1 MRARIIKYQTACL
14 QKEEE
19 LEVKSI
25 SISIYCTC
33 GLGVPALK
41 RVGDA

>member
-1 MRARIIKYQTACL
+1 MRDRIIKYQTACL

-19 LEVKSI
+19 LEIKSI
-25 SISIYCTC
+25 NIYCTC